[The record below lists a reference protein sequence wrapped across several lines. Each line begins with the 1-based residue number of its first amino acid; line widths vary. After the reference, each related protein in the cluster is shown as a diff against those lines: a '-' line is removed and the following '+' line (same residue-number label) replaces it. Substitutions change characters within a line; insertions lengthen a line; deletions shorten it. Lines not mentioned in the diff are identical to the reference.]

1 MTKHPKESIQ
11 KTLKGEMA
19 EARIEKAGKYIA
31 LRERT
36 WDIINSLSEG
46 EREKKFRCE
55 ERIRALNIQIETLL
69 GGNND

>member
-1 MTKHPKESIQ
+1 MTKHPKESTQ
-11 KTLKGEMA
+11 KTLKGEME
-19 EARIEKAGKYIA
+19 EARIKKADKYIA
-31 LRERT
+31 LREQT
-36 WDIINSLSEG
+36 WDIINSLSGG